1 MWKPTIT
8 HPPCT
13 PSTVTTT
20 SMTPSS
26 PPKATP
32 PQSSPLMTR
41 DSPIPLNDMSTN
53 SNGTTMTFTRFLSH
67 PTWTMFCPS
76 SLLLAI
82 GVMMGPLFWM
92 GPFDT
97 IGGETQEALPRSLL
111 EKKLCTPTPP
121 PPRGAPYGYGLLK
134 TRCRR
139 RCWKGRRK
147 KLRRLLQTRQRRT
160 NKSQL
165 DLIPTPFYPHTHTHK
180 IPLPAQDSKIPWSW
194 DNFLLLD

>member
-97 IGGETQEALPRSLL
+97 IGGETQEALPHSLL
-111 EKKLCTPTPP
+111 EKKLCTTPRPAP
-121 PPRGAPYGYGLLK
+121 PGPPMDMDFWRPDAGGDVERGEGRNLEDYCKQGRGGL
-134 TRCRR
+134 R
-139 RCWKGRRK
+139 
-147 KLRRLLQTRQRRT
+147 
-160 NKSQL
+160 SPS
-165 DLIPTPFYPHTHTHK
+165 LI
-180 IPLPAQDSKIPWSW
+180 
-194 DNFLLLD
+194 